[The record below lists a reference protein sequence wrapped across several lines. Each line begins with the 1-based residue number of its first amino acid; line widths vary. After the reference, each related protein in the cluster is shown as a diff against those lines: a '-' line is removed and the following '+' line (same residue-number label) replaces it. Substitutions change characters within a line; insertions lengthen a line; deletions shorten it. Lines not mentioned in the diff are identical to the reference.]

1 MAAID
6 GDLRGLKLL
15 DREAYR
21 RLSKKRDVLA
31 ALLIALRVAFHV
43 SVLAIG
49 NLLFARGHVWAAM
62 LLLIPH
68 FLAWSFLGW
77 AGIGHELFH
86 RSVFTAR
93 WPNLVLFRLF
103 SILTWSNYGYFEVT
117 HPQHHRTPLGDSDLE
132 ASPQGRL
139 TPLGTLALLTVDIGA
154 IRRRLRTLALNA
166 VGVVPGGIFATMF
179 TPGSREAVRLRNGA
193 RAVFVGQT
201 LIVTTCLT
209 LGAPYLAVAI
219 SLAPFCLTFPN
230 RTLAALQHFN
240 LSADEVRGSYETS
253 TRTVVLDP
261 ITAFFYADM
270 NYHLEHHHFP
280 SIPHYNLRA
289 VYETFKRQKAHRHI
303 EHGYW
308 SGVKLLAREGFF
320 TAGRT
325 PRLLILLR
333 KRRIL

>member
-1 MAAID
+1 MAGVD
-6 GDLRGLKLL
+6 GEVRGLTLL
-15 DREAYR
+15 DRDAYR
-21 RLSKKRDVLA
+21 RLSTKRDVLA
-31 ALLIALRVAFHV
+31 AVLLAIRVAFHV
-43 SVLAIG
+43 AVLAVG
-49 NLLFARGHVWAAM
+49 NLLFARGHVWAVV
-62 LLLIPH
+62 LLIPH
-68 FLAWSFLGW
+68 CLAWSFLGW

-86 RSVFTAR
+86 RLVFTAR
-93 WPNLVLFRLF
+93 WPNVVLFRLF

-117 HPQHHRTPLGDSDLE
+117 HPQHHRSPLGDKDLE

-139 TPLGTLALLTVDIGA
+139 TALGTLALLTVDVGA
-154 IRRRLRTLALNA
+154 MWRRLRVLGLNA
-166 VGVVPGGIFATMF
+166 VGVVPDGIFATMF
-179 TPGSREAVRLRNGA
+179 APGSREVVRLRNGA
-193 RAVFVGQT
+193 RAVLAGQA
-201 LIVTTCLT
+201 LIVAACLA

-280 SIPHYNLRA
+280 AIPHYNLRA
-289 VYETFKRQKAHRHI
+289 VYETFKRHSQHRHI
-303 EHGYW
+303 EYGYW

-320 TAGRT
+320 TGRQPVRGT
-325 PRLLILLR
+325 A
-333 KRRIL
+333 K